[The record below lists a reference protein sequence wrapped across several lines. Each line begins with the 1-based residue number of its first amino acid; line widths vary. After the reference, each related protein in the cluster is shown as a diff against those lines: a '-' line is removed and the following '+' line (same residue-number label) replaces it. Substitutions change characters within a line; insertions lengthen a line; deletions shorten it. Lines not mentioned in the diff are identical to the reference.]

1 MLVCYKSPG
10 LPAWE
15 SADLHHHPSPAFSQS
30 QQAAVSPWR
39 APFRHPF
46 SGPARAPSQLSHA
59 PSARLRVSMHSV
71 FFDGQ
76 HCIILCPLRLLIP
89 AWGRSASLSAVAV
102 TVTVCSS
109 IGRINAP
116 SARFSSLY
124 AADSWNCSC
133 IRFRFSAWRKP
144 FPLAGSH

>member
-10 LPAWE
+10 LPVWE
-15 SADLHHHPSPAFSQS
+15 SADLHHHPGPAFPNRSKL
-30 QQAAVSPWR
+30 
-39 APFRHPF
+39 PFHHGELLF
-46 SGPARAPSQLSHA
+46 GTHFLGPLMLPLSFSHA
-59 PSARLRVSMHSV
+59 PSARLRVSTHSV

-76 HCIILCPLRLLIP
+76 HCIVPCPLRLLIP
-89 AWGRSASLSAVAV
+89 AWGRSASLSTVAV
-102 TVTVCSS
+102 TVTVCSF

-116 SARFSSLY
+116 PARLSSLY

-133 IRFRFSAWRKP
+133 IRFRFSVWRKL